1 MNICIIGDSLTT
13 LALAKNLINKKIKVF
28 LYYKYKKKPS
38 LKSRTI
44 GISKNNLNFFNKE
57 IVKFKKDTIWNIKK
71 IEIYNEKLEN
81 EKILNFEKSDK
92 QLFSIIKN
100 DEIYKLLDDDLKKN
114 KLFKKIFIKNN
125 KFYEKI
131 LNDKKYELI
140 INCDSNN
147 QISKNF
153 FYKKIKKNYYSYAY
167 TTIIKHQKVNNIK
180 AVQKFTKKGPI
191 AFLPV
196 SNFKTSVVF
205 ANNSER
211 IILNQDQIKNL
222 IIKYN
227 TEYKIKNF
235 TEIEKFKLNFSLHRN
250 YYYKNVMA
258 FGDGL
263 HTIHPFAGQGFNMI
277 LRDIKILS
285 QIIQDRINLGLMLD
299 HSIYEDFEKKTKHL
313 NFIFSSGI
321 DFIYEFFN
329 FDNKYKNI
337 YLSKLLKFIGKK
349 NFFNKIATNYA
360 DKGLHI

>member
-1 MNICIIGDSLTT
+1 M
-13 LALAKNLINKKIKVF
+13 
-28 LYYKYKKKPS
+28 
-38 LKSRTI
+38 
-44 GISKNNLNFFNKE
+44 
-57 IVKFKKDTIWNIKK
+57 
-71 IEIYNEKLEN
+71 
-81 EKILNFEKSDK
+81 
-92 QLFSIIKN
+92 
-100 DEIYKLLDDDLKKN
+100 
-114 KLFKKIFIKNN
+114 
-125 KFYEKI
+125 
-131 LNDKKYELI
+131 
-140 INCDSNN
+140 
-147 QISKNF
+147 
-153 FYKKIKKNYYSYAY
+153 
-167 TTIIKHQKVNNIK
+167 
-180 AVQKFTKKGPI
+180 
-191 AFLPV
+191 PV